1 MKRRICAFLAALLL
15 FGAAAS
21 AAPAPPEGMPETYLA
36 ACRVPGETTGG
47 VTFAVTQA
55 AYDGAVLTLEVLLT
69 PNDEDTALMDNQVEL
84 PPEDS
89 WFLRE
94 KEKAAALGDRVLG
107 VACDIG
113 GLTDEKGNNLAME
126 YSSTP
131 AREGRT
137 MTYTFE
143 VPIQSAFGEVQV
155 ELYFGV
161 NEDLGFRFEQDAR
174 LLLRVPLFALV
185 PLTAD

>member
-1 MKRRICAFLAALLL
+1 MKRSICALFAALLL

-21 AAPAPPEGMPETYLA
+21 AAPAPLPEGMAYLA
-36 ACRVPGETTGG
+36 ACRVEGETTGG

-55 AYDGAVLTLEVLLT
+55 AYDGASLTLEVLLT
-69 PNDEDTALMDNQVEL
+69 PNDEDTALMDNQVEV

-94 KEKAAALGDRVLG
+94 KETAAALGDRVLG
-107 VACDIG
+107 VVCDIG

-126 YSSTP
+126 YSSTT

-143 VPIQSAFGEVQV
+143 VPLKNAPETAQV

-161 NEDLGFRFEQDAR
+161 NEDLGFRFEQDAC

-185 PLTAD
+185 PLTAN

>member
-1 MKRRICAFLAALLL
+1 MKRRICALVAALLL
-15 FGAAAS
+15 LGAAAS
-21 AAPAPPEGMPETYLA
+21 AAPLPEGMTYLA
-36 ACRVPGETTGG
+36 ACRVEGETTGG

-55 AYDGAVLTLEVLLT
+55 AYDGASLTLEVLLT
-69 PNDEDTALMDNQVEL
+69 PNDEDTALMDNQVEV

-107 VACDIG
+107 VACDLC
-113 GLTDEKGNNLAME
+113 GLTDQKGNNLALE
-126 YSSTP
+126 YRCTP
-131 AREGRT
+131 ARRGRT

-143 VPIQSAFGEVQV
+143 VPLKNAPETAQV

-174 LLLRVPLFALV
+174 LLLRVPLPALV
-185 PLTAD
+185 PLTAA

>member
-1 MKRRICAFLAALLL
+1 MKRRICALLAALLL

-21 AAPAPPEGMPETYLA
+21 AAPAPLPEGMAYLA
-36 ACRVPGETTGG
+36 ACRVEGETTGG

-69 PNDEDTALMDNQVEL
+69 PNDGNTALMDNQVEL

-89 WFLRE
+89 WFLKER
-94 KEKAAALGDRVLG
+94 EKAAALGDRVLG
-107 VACDIG
+107 VVCDIG

-126 YSSTP
+126 YSSTT

-161 NEDLGFRFEQDAR
+161 NEDLGFRFEQDAC

-185 PLTAD
+185 PLAAN

>member
-1 MKRRICAFLAALLL
+1 MKRRICALVAALLL
-15 FGAAAS
+15 LGAAAS
-21 AAPAPPEGMPETYLA
+21 AAPLPEGMTYLA
-36 ACRVPGETTGG
+36 ACRVEGETTGG
-47 VTFAVTQA
+47 VTFAVTQE
-55 AYDGAVLTLEVLLT
+55 AYDGAVLTLKVLLT
-69 PNDEDTALMDNQVEL
+69 PNDGNTALMDNQVEV

-107 VACDIG
+107 VVCDIG

-126 YSSTP
+126 YSSTT

-143 VPIQSAFGEVQV
+143 VPLKNAPETAQV

-174 LLLRVPLFALV
+174 LLLRVPLLALV
-185 PLTAD
+185 PLTAN